1 ELIFDIAGGI
11 PNGKKLKAVCPGGS
25 SAPFLTAEEVM
36 RDDPLIRLDFESL
49 AAAGSMLGSGAIIVM
64 DEDTCMVD
72 ALWNVLR
79 FYAHESC
86 GQCTPCREGT
96 GWIAKFAGRFDRP
109 QVAVRVR
116 GPRRRPRMQPAAPP
130 AAQLRRPGPG
140 HRRSRCARIGA

>member
-72 ALWNVLR
+72 AMWNVLR

-86 GQCTPCREGT
+86 GQCTPAAALAARRASGAAAGEEAGACR
-96 GWIAKFAGRFDRP
+96 RDR
-109 QVAVRVR
+109 AWAEEE
-116 GPRRRPRMQPAAPP
+116 AAESP
-130 AAQLRRPGPG
+130 
-140 HRRSRCARIGA
+140 